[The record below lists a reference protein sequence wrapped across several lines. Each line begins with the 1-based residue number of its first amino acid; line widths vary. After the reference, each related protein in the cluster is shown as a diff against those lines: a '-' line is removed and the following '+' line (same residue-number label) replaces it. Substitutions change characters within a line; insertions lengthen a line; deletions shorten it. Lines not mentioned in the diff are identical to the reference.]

1 MAKATHKMKHLI
13 EDLAKISESPFLSW
27 WEAWQF
33 ALWHCADAVAESYVL
48 LQRQQAE
55 GLKPQNPPHTGIPSP
70 TSTHL
75 LQ

>member
-48 LQRQQAE
+48 LHRQQAE
-55 GLKPQNPPHTGIPSP
+55 RV
-70 TSTHL
+70 
-75 LQ
+75 